1 MRQRRRPPIAA
12 HTKRLEQLAAA
23 VDAYREGHLRRRLS
37 RDLRA
42 AVVAAID
49 AGAPVHAV
57 REACKVSVSQ
67 ITRWRQAAASSRD
80 ASASSTAAPASP
92 RVLSVVDAAPREDA
106 SLESEI
112 ELRIGGWHVSLRR
125 IAQ

>member
-12 HTKRLEQLAAA
+12 HTKRLERLAAA
-23 VDAYREGHLRRRLS
+23 VDAHRDGQPRRRLS
-37 RDLRA
+37 QGLRA
-42 AVVAAID
+42 AVVAAVE
-49 AGAPVHAV
+49 AGASVRAV
-57 REACKVSVSQ
+57 REACKVSASQ
-67 ITRWRQAAASSRD
+67 ITRWRQAAARSGD
-80 ASASSTAAPASP
+80 TSASSSAAPASP

-106 SLESEI
+106 LLDSEI